1 MMKFLTK
8 NLANI
13 FTLTNLFLGFTG
25 IVNTLYGDPVMG
37 AFFLIWAA
45 IFDFLDG
52 TTARLLKTQSELGKQ
67 LDSLADIV
75 SFGILPATILH
86 VLLIKSHQAWVY
98 KLHFTGIPIVS
109 LLAFIFVI
117 AAALRLA
124 KFNTDEDQKNV
135 FTGLPTP
142 AAALFVASLPL
153 IMRFDLYVLNY
164 ETFYLEK
171 IMLNPWVLLLVTIG
185 LSWMMLSDMK
195 LMSLKFKSLSFK
207 ENMPQYLLIII
218 AIILFVFLLFL
229 AIPLILII
237 YILFSYIF
245 KSKSS

>member
-1 MMKFLTK
+1 M
-8 NLANI
+8 
-13 FTLTNLFLGFTG
+13 
-25 IVNTLYGDPVMG
+25 
-37 AFFLIWAA
+37 
-45 IFDFLDG
+45 
-52 TTARLLKTQSELGKQ
+52 
-67 LDSLADIV
+67 

-171 IMLNPWVLLLVTIG
+171 IMLNPWVLLLVTFG

-245 KSKSS
+245 NSKSSIINGIDVNSMHGRKRQQCLTFTRHVTRGLANLLGGGRFGSHSRTPKLRHEPQKEVGIWSLDLSFLGVWGV